1 MKNKKI
7 MFMLVLAIFIFGAA
21 SVCATD
27 VNDTVV
33 ASDDSVG
40 ELSQADTDNIISSH
54 EDEKIV
60 QTENDEPVSEKG

>member
-7 MFMLVLAIFIFGAA
+7 MFMLVLAIFIFGAT

-54 EDEKIV
+54 EDEK
-60 QTENDEPVSEKG
+60 